1 MRKEPKSKVL
11 GVVEVKLDLS
21 DPQIVKALQGP
32 RGLKGEAVKGD
43 PGKKGDK
50 STEPGLQGPAPTEEQ
65 IAKAVA
71 DYLRGK
77 DLKGPKGDSIRGE
90 KANDPDRQY
99 LKLLIQEVLA
109 DKLGG

>member
-11 GVVEVKLDLS
+11 GVVEGKLDLS
-21 DPQIVKALQGP
+21 DPQIVEALQGP
-32 RGLKGEAVKGD
+32 RGLKGESVKGDSIKGD

-50 STEPGLQGPAPTEEQ
+50 STEPGPQGPGPTKEQ
-65 IAKAVA
+65 IDKAVA
-71 DYLRGK
+71 DYLK
-77 DLKGPKGDSIRGE
+77 PLDLKGAKGD

-99 LKLLIQEVLA
+99 LKALIQEVLA